1 MSRKD
6 FYPFDWLVIG
16 YPVFLSLIILFFGR
30 PLAGYL
36 DEIAINIAIIVLA
49 LAIIHYLH
57 GEQSRTALFLR
68 LLYPSMLFLV
78 FYEQTG
84 GLMKLIFNHFF
95 DYQLTAFEHS
105 IFGVNP
111 TKWLDTNLNNVWVTE
126 VLSLLYFTFYPMI
139 YVYFLTLFFMRKY
152 HLIKVSITTVCL
164 TFFTS
169 FPLFFLYPIEGP
181 RYHFAGQYM
190 NEITGPIFRPL
201 VELAQRGA
209 VHGGCMPS
217 THFGVALVIMIF
229 CLKYFKKAGIL
240 LIPVV
245 TGLALGT
252 FYGRY
257 HYVSDVVVGG
267 LIALAAVFV
276 TERYLIVD
284 IDEDSIA
291 KKNKK
296 KVSYVSRVV

>member
-1 MSRKD
+1 MSKRD

-16 YPVFLSLIILFFGR
+16 YPVLLSVFILVFGR
-30 PLAGYL
+30 PLAHYL
-36 DEIAINIAIIVLA
+36 DELVLNLMIISLSLFIINFF
-49 LAIIHYLH
+49 H
-57 GEQSRTALFLR
+57 GKRSREALFIR
-68 LLYPSMLFLV
+68 LLYPAMLFLV

-84 GLMKLIFNHFF
+84 GLMKLIFNDFF
-95 DYQLTAFEHS
+95 DHQLTAFEYTV
-105 IFGVNP
+105 FGVNP
-111 TKWLDTNLNNVWVTE
+111 TIWIDKHLINVWITE
-126 VLSLLYFTFYPMI
+126 TLSLFYFTFYPMI
-139 YVYFLTLFFMRKY
+139 YIYFLFLFFKKRFQ
-152 HLIKVSITTVCL
+152 LIKASMTAVCL

-181 RYHFAGQYM
+181 RYYFA
-190 NEITGPIFRPL
+190 NEYIHVINGPVFRPL

-217 THFGVALVIMIF
+217 THFGVALVILIF
-229 CLKYFKKAGIL
+229 CLKYFKKAGII

-257 HYVSDVVVGG
+257 HYVSDVVAGG

-276 TERYLIVD
+276 TMRFMNFD
-284 IDEDSIA
+284 KDDESSYED
-291 KKNKK
+291 KKK
-296 KVSYVSRVV
+296 KVSYVS